1 MTFKIFYV
9 IIWMR
14 PILSMGSDKMIRSMA
29 SRARRITPLNETE
42 LKIICSATK
51 LFLENGF
58 SKTTF
63 TMISKDSGVLKGN
76 IAYYFHAKEDMLFLL
91 VQELMDFHGEIIE
104 AVDEH
109 SHSHL
114 LAYALEI
121 TSQIALCE
129 TNEAARDLY
138 YSAYNHPG
146 TFEYIKDWT
155 AKKNYRIFKS
165 LHPDWTEHEFR
176 VREHIASHMEF
187 SALTSPCDKDFTD
200 GELCV
205 KYAKEQGID
214 EIILLA
220 MTSERLDHTLS
231 NIMMMSEFAN
241 SKIVDE
247 ANEIYFLRDRL
258 TIENKKGKTLS
269 IIPVNGDM
277 KGITTQGLLYPLHNE
292 TLYFGECRG
301 NSNVITED
309 KCEIRVQKGMG
320 LAVLVI

>member
-1 MTFKIFYV
+1 MRG
-9 IIWMR
+9 II
-14 PILSMGSDKMIRSMA
+14 IGSGNIKDYDYIRSL
-29 SRARRITPLNETE
+29 IKEDDC
-42 LKIICSATK
+42 IICADGGY
-51 LFLENGF
+51 N
-58 SKTTF
+58 
-63 TMISKDSGVLKGN
+63 
-76 IAYYFHAKEDMLFLL
+76 HAKKMGLIPSVVIGDMDSIT
-91 VQELMDFHGEIIE
+91 DFDDD
-104 AVDEH
+104 VK
-109 SHSHL
+109 
-114 LAYALEI
+114 
-121 TSQIALCE
+121 T
-129 TNEAARDLY
+129 
-138 YSAYNHPG
+138 
-146 TFEYIKDWT
+146 IK
-155 AKKNYRIFKS
+155 Y
-165 LHPDWTEHEFR
+165 
-176 VREHIASHMEF
+176 
-187 SALTSPCDKDFTD
+187 PCDKDFTD

-231 NIMMMSEFAN
+231 NIMMMSAFAN

-309 KCEIRVQKGMG
+309 KCEIRVEKGMG